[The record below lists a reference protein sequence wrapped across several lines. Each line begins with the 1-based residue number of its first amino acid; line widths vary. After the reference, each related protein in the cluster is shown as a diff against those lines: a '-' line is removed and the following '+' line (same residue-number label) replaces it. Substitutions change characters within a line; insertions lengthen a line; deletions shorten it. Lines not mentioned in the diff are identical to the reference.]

1 MSGYTNG
8 VGPGFGAQHEP
19 PDAGPDAGPE
29 SSDSLR
35 EQLDAARR
43 RIAEL
48 ESQRAVDTVTN
59 LPRRA
64 VMMALIETQIKHR
77 RQFAI
82 VFADVDGLK
91 SCNDR
96 FGHHA
101 GDDLLVRVA
110 DVLSANVRE
119 ADGDFV
125 CRWGGDEFV
134 VLLRNPESPHIAA
147 GRLRSAVSDAVRN
160 LGAGLSVGVA
170 SFPEDGSTSAQLVR
184 VADSRM
190 YAAKPSARR

>member
-8 VGPGFGAQHEP
+8 VAPGIGSHHEP
-19 PDAGPDAGPE
+19 PDAGPE

-35 EQLDAARR
+35 EQLDAAKR

-48 ESQRAVDTVTN
+48 ESQRGVDTVTN

-64 VMMALIETQIKHR
+64 VMVSLIETQIKHR
-77 RQFAI
+77 RPFSL

-96 FGHHA
+96 YGHHV

-125 CRWGGDEFV
+125 CRWGGDEFI
-134 VLLRNPESPHIAA
+134 VLLRNPELPNVAA
-147 GRLRSAVSDAVRN
+147 GRLRTAVADAVRN
-160 LGAGLSVGVA
+160 LGAGLSVGVS
-170 SFPEDGSTSAQLVR
+170 SFPEDGATCAQLVR
-184 VADSRM
+184 VADMRM
-190 YAAKPSARR
+190 YSTKPSARR